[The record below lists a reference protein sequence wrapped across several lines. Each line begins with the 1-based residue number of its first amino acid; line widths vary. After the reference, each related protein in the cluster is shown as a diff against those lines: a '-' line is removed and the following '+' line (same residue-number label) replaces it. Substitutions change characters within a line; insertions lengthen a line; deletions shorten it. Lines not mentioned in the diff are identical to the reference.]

1 MLTVS
6 TVIADDAVSTTPE
19 MCSNG
24 TGTIVIGAV
33 TGHKYCKSNQRMN
46 WWNAY
51 AWCDAQGRQLFNM
64 DSCMCS
70 GITNCQGVC
79 LELMA
84 VGSGWIWSSTP
95 RPAPLAYGVLLSSG
109 KVNILSNYYCKET
122 YDALC
127 F

>member
-1 MLTVS
+1 MYKIMFIFMMLTVS

-51 AWCDAQGRQLFNM
+51 AWCDHKEDNCLIWIAVCVQG
-64 DSCMCS
+64 
-70 GITNCQGVC
+70 
-79 LELMA
+79 
-84 VGSGWIWSSTP
+84 
-95 RPAPLAYGVLLSSG
+95 
-109 KVNILSNYYCKET
+109 
-122 YDALC
+122 
-127 F
+127 